1 MATTVNALIITL
13 QLWVC
18 LPNERKLVYDTWN
31 KGRIDIRP
39 LTNGAVSY
47 VCGYIMSDVKT
58 PDAQYQYWGDFAP
71 QFGLYS
77 KGLGTMHFKKNMDKY
92 NEFGQFNLTN
102 NGDKIFQLNDYYR
115 KKFGFFSPSS
125 FDKDLK
131 KRADKNGTTY
141 FEQKR
146 YEDYLAEERF
156 IHSQRVK
163 GIAIHNTLDNFDS
176 RSVYVFDDYEI
187 K

>member
-1 MATTVNALIITL
+1 MVNVPIINHATIMG
-13 QLWVC
+13 
-18 LPNERKLVYDTWN
+18 LPPFDRQLVYDTWS
-31 KGRIDIRP
+31 KGRIDIKP

-92 NEFGQFNLTN
+92 NVFGQFNLTN
-102 NGDKIFQLNDYYR
+102 NGDKVFQLNDYYR

-131 KRADKNGTTY
+131 KRAEKNGTTY

-156 IHSQRVK
+156 IHQQRVK
-163 GIAIHNTLDNFDS
+163 GVAIHDTLYDFDK
-176 RSVYVFDDYEI
+176 RSTYVFDDYET
-187 K
+187 